1 MKSNERPILTIPYS
15 PQEKTLEAV
24 AIGGI
29 FLSSAM
35 LILFWPTLPSLVPS
49 HFDISGAVDAW
60 SDKKVILIFP
70 IVSIILYAGLTILS
84 RYPHIFNYAWPI
96 TEQNAQRQYQ
106 LARSLLV
113 WLKVEVIVLFTWLEW
128 LTIRVALGQANGLS
142 SLFLPIILV
151 IIFGTIGI
159 YLFQAY
165 HAR

>member
-70 IVSIILYAGLTILS
+70 IVSIILYAGLTVLS